1 MADRAVHNPETSI
14 QKQLGSEPVT
24 AKRKFRLVSKAA
36 LKRLCWLAALMA
48 LLLAWSW
55 WEMIRM
61 PGRTFSGE
69 LPALTEAQ
77 RDIAADANRHVT
89 ALASAIG
96 YRSTFHPKKLAQ
108 TALYLKSE
116 LEALGFEVKDHSFP
130 SRGSPA
136 PNLEATL
143 TGTSKPSEII
153 VVGAHFDSY
162 QGTPGADD
170 NASGVAGVLGL
181 TKLFA
186 TSPQSRTIRF
196 VLFPNEEPPAFQQ
209 QDMGSL
215 VYANA
220 CRAAGDNI
228 VAMLSLEMLGH
239 YKDGKGTQKYP
250 FPMALL
256 YPNEGNFIGFA
267 TNFTNRS
274 LLKRCISVFRENAQF
289 PSEGAALPEG
299 IPGIGW
305 SDHWAF
311 WQAGYP
317 ALMITDTAH
326 FRNPN
331 YHTAAD
337 KPDTLDYER
346 MARVIEGI
354 GAIVRDL
361 AAER

>member
-1 MADRAVHNPETSI
+1 MTGLSPPNPISSSAP
-14 QKQLGSEPVT
+14 QT
-24 AKRKFRLVSKAA
+24 ASAHLTGKRKFRLASKAA

-48 LLLAWSW
+48 LLLTWSW
-55 WEMIRM
+55 REMISM

-69 LPALTEAQ
+69 LPALSETQ
-77 RDIAADANRHVT
+77 RAIAAEAKRHVT
-89 ALASAIG
+89 ELASAIG

-108 TALYLKSE
+108 TALYLKKE
-116 LEALGFEVKDHSFP
+116 LEAIGLEVKDHSFP

-143 TGTSKPSEII
+143 TGTSKPSEIL

-170 NASGVAGVLGL
+170 NASGVAGVLAL
-181 TKLFA
+181 ARLFA
-186 TSPQSRTIRF
+186 SSPQSRTIRF

-209 QDMGSL
+209 MDMGSL
-215 VYANA
+215 VYAKA
-220 CRAAGDNI
+220 CRVAGDNI
-228 VAMLSLEMLGH
+228 VAMLSLEMLGY
-239 YKDGKGTQKYP
+239 YKDGRGTQKYP
-250 FPMALL
+250 FPMTLF
-256 YPNEGNFIGFA
+256 YPAEGNFIGFA
-267 TNFTNRS
+267 SNFSNRT
-274 LLKRCISVFRENAQF
+274 LVKRSIGVFRENARF

-311 WQAGYP
+311 WQVGYP

-354 GAIVRDL
+354 GAVVRDL
-361 AAER
+361 ATLP